1 MPVTIDA
8 RTRLLVAAPH
18 PDDESIATGE
28 LIQHVR
34 AAGGTVEILLLTA
47 GDNNPWPQRWLER
60 RLRIGSE
67 DRRRWGA
74 RRRQEVAGALARLG
88 LPQDALHPLG
98 LPDMGLT
105 ACIRENLDGQVRAWT
120 GWLER
125 GRPNLI
131 ALPALGDGHPDHSAA
146 HVLMRLAV
154 ARWQAAGQGEPPR
167 MLSYLVHGRAAERGE
182 VVALPA
188 AAEVHAAKLAALDE
202 HRSQVALSGG
212 RMRRLAD
219 RPEVFRTV
227 EPASSDGWLPWQP
240 TATQRPWL
248 RLTLADQGGA
258 RTWSWSKA
266 PLERHASGRWRLLAE
281 PASAGPRFVK
291 LHADLPSLWIF
302 DRWGWCEL

>member
-8 RTRLLVAAPH
+8 RTRLLVVAPH

-60 RLRIGSE
+60 RWRIGAE
-67 DRRRWGA
+67 DRRRWGQ
-74 RRRQEVAGALARLG
+74 RRRQEVAAALARLG
-88 LPQDALHPLG
+88 LALESLHPLG
-98 LPDMGLT
+98 MPDMGLT
-105 ACIRENLDGQVRAWT
+105 ACLREDLRGRVREWA

-125 GRPNLI
+125 IRPTLI

-154 ARWQAAGQGEPPR
+154 AAGQGAPPP
-167 MLSYLVHGRAAERGE
+167 MLSYLVHGRAGERGE
-182 VVALPA
+182 SVALPSRA
-188 AAEVHAAKLAALDE
+188 DIHATKLAALDE

-212 RMRRLAD
+212 RMRGLAD

-227 EPASSDGWLPWQP
+227 EPVAGEGWLPWQP
-240 TATQRPWL
+240 SAAQRPWL
-248 RLTLADQGGA
+248 KLTLADREGA
-258 RTWSWSKA
+258 RSWPWSKA
-266 PLERHASGRWRLLAE
+266 PLERDASGRWRLRLE
-281 PASAGPRFVK
+281 PAAGPRFVK
-291 LHADLPSLWIF
+291 LHAELPSPWIF

>member
-8 RTRLLVAAPH
+8 RTRLLVVAPH

-34 AAGGTVEILLLTA
+34 AAGGAVEILLLTA

-60 RLRIGSE
+60 RIRIGSE

-74 RRRQEVAGALARLG
+74 RRRQEITGALARLG
-88 LPQDALHPLG
+88 LPQEALHPLG

-105 ACIRENLDGQVRAWT
+105 ACLREDLQGQVRAWA

-125 GRPNLI
+125 CRPSLI

-154 ARWQAAGQGEPPR
+154 AQGQGPAPT

-182 VVALPA
+182 LVALPSSA
-188 AAEVHAAKLAALDE
+188 QLLATKLAALDE

-212 RMRRLAD
+212 RMHGLAS
-219 RPEVFRTV
+219 RPEQFRTV
-227 EPASSDGWLPWQP
+227 ESAGSDGWLPWQP
-240 TATQRPWL
+240 SPAQRPWL
-248 RLTLADQGGA
+248 KLIVADRDGA
-258 RTWSWSKA
+258 RSWPWAQA
-266 PLERHASGRWRLLAE
+266 PLERHACGRWRLVHRSAD
-281 PASAGPRFVK
+281 SAGPRFAK
-291 LHADLPSLWIF
+291 LYTDLPSLWIF

>member
-8 RTRLLVAAPH
+8 RTRLLMVAPH

-34 AAGGTVEILLLTA
+34 AAGGAVEILLLTL

-60 RLRIGSE
+60 RLRIRAE

-88 LPQDALHPLG
+88 LPQEALHPLG

-105 ACIRENLDGQVRAWT
+105 ACIRGDLDGQLRAWT

-125 GRPNLI
+125 CRPNLI
-131 ALPALGDGHPDHSAA
+131 AVPALGDGHPDHSAA
-146 HVLMRLAV
+146 HVLLRLAV
-154 ARWQAAGQGEPPR
+154 ARWQEAGQGEPLL
-167 MLSYLVHGRAAERGE
+167 LSYLVHGRAAQSGE
-182 VVALPA
+182 AVELPSSA
-188 AAEVHAAKLAALDE
+188 AIHAAKLAALDE

-212 RMRRLAD
+212 RMRGLAG

-227 EPASSDGWLPWQP
+227 EAAGGEGWLPWQP
-240 TATQRPWL
+240 SATQRPWL
-248 RLTLADQGGA
+248 KLTLAGRDGA
-258 RTWSWSKA
+258 RTWPWPKA
-266 PLERHASGRWRLLAE
+266 PLERDASGRWRLLPEAA
-281 PASAGPRFVK
+281 PGPRFVK
-291 LHADLPSLWIF
+291 LHSDLPTPWIF